1 MGWSYI
7 SAALR
12 WLHRRVMGWG
22 LPSPFWHKSG
32 WKPHSVDT
40 LLSQLRFEPSFISP
54 SSRRLFTTLPELQ
67 RLHHSRI
74 YTMPIHIVLSAMMSV
89 FRYIWWDTDR
99 RDLQQICQI
108 INTRRYYIQRQTVKK
123 RKKKSLITHRNMGK
137 RLREITVCRM
147 MKSKWQTGVGMVC
160 VGIWKQRGIRRGV
173 TSGKVQNLYDNKM

>member
-1 MGWSYI
+1 MGQGGVYLYLSGKRGRGTYTAWAPSCSCLDLNQVS
-7 SAALR
+7 SALQ
-12 WLHRRVMGWG
+12 
-22 LPSPFWHKSG
+22 P
-32 WKPHSVDT
+32 DT
-40 LLSQLRFEPSFISP
+40 FHYTLSCKGTITQVS
-54 SSRRLFTTLPELQ
+54 TQ
-67 RLHHSRI
+67 
-74 YTMPIHIVLSAMMSV
+74 MPIHIVLSAMMSV